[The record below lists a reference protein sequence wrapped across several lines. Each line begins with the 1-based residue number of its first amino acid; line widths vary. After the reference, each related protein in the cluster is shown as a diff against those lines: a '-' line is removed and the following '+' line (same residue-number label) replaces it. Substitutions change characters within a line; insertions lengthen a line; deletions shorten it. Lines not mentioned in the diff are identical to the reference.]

1 MSVPPR
7 FRSVNSD
14 ERDFRSVLGPTG
26 NKLQRKPPG
35 MKLENSKKMTTTN
48 TIESKDEK
56 TKKKPD
62 PPASPTTTL
71 KQCSSLCS
79 SLLRRRNSGASSM
92 TASYSS
98 DASSS
103 CESSHLSVASS
114 SCRKKA
120 VARRSGSVSS
130 VGTTSAVVVAR
141 RKQVDEKEDKAAAAG
156 GGVSNGDCFAD
167 GRRRCAWITP
177 KSDPCY
183 VAFHDEE
190 WGVPVHEDKKLF
202 ELLCLSGALS
212 ELSWTDILSR
222 RQLLREVFMDFD
234 PVAVSKLNEK
244 TVTSAIS
251 LLSEVKLRSILDNA
265 RQVRKIIAEY
275 GSFKKYMWN
284 FVSNKP
290 TQSQFRYQR
299 QVPVKTS
306 KAEFISKDLVRR
318 GFRSVS
324 PTVIYSFMQAA
335 GLTNDHLIGCFRH
348 QDCCVVAETT
358 ITKAKKTERE

>member
-7 FRSVNSD
+7 FRSTDSG

-35 MKLENSKKMTTTN
+35 MKLENKKKTT

-62 PPASPTTTL
+62 PPPSPTTTL

-79 SLLRRRNSGASSM
+79 SLLRKNSASM

-114 SCRKKA
+114 SRCKKA
-120 VARRSGSVSS
+120 VRRSGSA
-130 VGTTSAVVVAR
+130 VGR
-141 RKQVDEKEDKAAAAG
+141 RKQVDEKEDKVSAG
-156 GGVSNGDCFAD
+156 GGGGSNGDCFAD

-177 KSDPCY
+177 KADSSY

-190 WGVPVHEDKKLF
+190 WGVPVHDDKKLF
-202 ELLCLSGALS
+202 ELLSLSGALS

-234 PVAVSKLNEK
+234 PVAVSELNEK
-244 TVTSAIS
+244 KVTAAIS

-290 TQSQFRYQR
+290 TPSQFRYQR

-335 GLTNDHLIGCFRH
+335 GLTNDHLIGCFRY
-348 QDCCVVAETT
+348 QDCCSVDAETT
-358 ITKAKKTERE
+358 TKAKKTERE

>member
-7 FRSVNSD
+7 IRSVDSG
-14 ERDFRSVLGPTG
+14 ERDFRSILGPTG

-35 MKLENSKKMTTTN
+35 MKLEKPTVEKK
-48 TIESKDEK
+48 TIESNDEK
-56 TKKKPD
+56 SKKPD
-62 PPASPTTTL
+62 TPASPTTTL

-79 SLLRRRNSGASSM
+79 SILRRNSASM

-103 CESSHLSVASS
+103 CESSPLSVASS
-114 SCRKKA
+114 SSRRKA
-120 VARRSGSVSS
+120 VRRSGSVSS
-130 VGTTSAVVVAR
+130 SATCAAAR
-141 RKQVDEKEDKAAAAG
+141 RKQIDEKEDKVSAG
-156 GGVSNGDCFAD
+156 ASNGDCFAD
-167 GRRRCAWITP
+167 GRKRCAWITP

-202 ELLCLSGALS
+202 ELLCLSGALA

-222 RQLLREVFMDFD
+222 RKILREVFMDFD
-234 PVAVSKLNEK
+234 PVAVSELNEK
-244 TVTSAIS
+244 KVTAAIS
-251 LLSEVKLRSILDNA
+251 LLSEVKIRSILDNS
-265 RQVRKIIAEY
+265 RHVRKIITEY

-284 FVSNKP
+284 FVNNKP

-324 PTVIYSFMQAA
+324 PTVIYSFMQAV
-335 GLTNDHLIGCFRH
+335 GLTNDHLIGCFRY
-348 QDCCVVAETT
+348 QDCCVAAETT
-358 ITKAKKTERE
+358 TKAKKKNESDK

>member
-7 FRSVNSD
+7 FRSTDSG

-26 NKLQRKPPG
+26 NKLQKKPPG
-35 MKLENSKKMTTTN
+35 MKLENKKMT
-48 TIESKDEK
+48 IVESTKDEK
-56 TKKKPD
+56 STKKKPD

-79 SLLRRRNSGASSM
+79 SLLRRNSASM

-114 SCRKKA
+114 SSCKKG
-120 VARRSGSVSS
+120 VRRSGSVSS
-130 VGTTSAVVVAR
+130 VGTGVR
-141 RKQVDEKEDKAAAAG
+141 RKQVDEKEEKVAG
-156 GGVSNGDCFAD
+156 SGGNGDCFAD

-183 VAFHDEE
+183 VTFHDEE

-202 ELLCLSGALS
+202 ELLCLSGALA
-212 ELSWTDILSR
+212 ELSWTDILQR

-234 PVAVSKLNEK
+234 PVAVSELNEK
-244 TVTSAIS
+244 KVTAAIS

-265 RQVRKIIAEY
+265 RQVRKIITEY

-335 GLTNDHLIGCFRH
+335 GLTNDHLIGCFRY
-348 QDCCVVAETT
+348 QDCCCVDAETT
-358 ITKAKKTERE
+358 ATKAKKTERE

>member
-7 FRSVNSD
+7 FRSADSG

-35 MKLENSKKMTTTN
+35 MKLENKKM

-56 TKKKPD
+56 TAKKPD

-79 SLLRRRNSGASSM
+79 SLLRRNSASM

-114 SCRKKA
+114 SSCKK
-120 VARRSGSVSS
+120 VLRRSGSVSS
-130 VGTTSAVVVAR
+130 VGTCAAAR
-141 RKQVDEKEDKAAAAG
+141 RKQVDEKEDKVSG

-183 VAFHDEE
+183 VTFHDDE
-190 WGVPVHEDKKLF
+190 WGVPVHEDKELF
-202 ELLCLSGALS
+202 ELLCLSGALA

-234 PVAVSKLNEK
+234 PVAVSELNEK
-244 TVTSAIS
+244 KVTAAIS

-335 GLTNDHLIGCFRH
+335 GLTNDHLIGCFRY
-348 QDCCVVAETT
+348 QDCCVDAETT
-358 ITKAKKTERE
+358 TTKAKKIERE

>member
-1 MSVPPR
+1 MSDPPR
-7 FRSVNSD
+7 
-14 ERDFRSVLGPTG
+14 FRSVLGPTG
-26 NKLQRKPPG
+26 NKLQRRPPG
-35 MKLENSKKMTTTN
+35 MKLEKKKKTI
-48 TIESKDEK
+48 IESKDEI
-56 TKKKPD
+56 TKKPET

-71 KQCSSLCS
+71 KQCSSSVL
-79 SLLRRRNSGASSM
+79 RRNSASM

-103 CESSHLSVASS
+103 CESLPLSVASS
-114 SCRKKA
+114 SSCKKPL
-120 VARRSGSVSS
+120 RRSGSVSS
-130 VGTTSAVVVAR
+130 SNATCAVGR
-141 RKQVDEKEDKAAAAG
+141 RKQLDEKEDKAAAGA
-156 GGVSNGDCFAD
+156 SNGDCFAD
-167 GRRRCAWITP
+167 GRKRCAWITP

-190 WGVPVHEDKKLF
+190 WGVPVQDDKKLF

-222 RQLLREVFMDFD
+222 RPLLREVFMDFN
-234 PVAVSKLNEK
+234 PVAVSELNEK
-244 TVTSAIS
+244 KVTSAVS
-251 LLSEVKLRSILDNA
+251 LLSEVKIRSILDNS
-265 RQVRKIIAEY
+265 RHICKIIAEY

-284 FVSNKP
+284 FVNNKP

-324 PTVIYSFMQAA
+324 PTVVYSFMQAA
-335 GLTNDHLIGCFRH
+335 GLTNDHLIGCFRY
-348 QDCCVVAETT
+348 QDCCVDAETT
-358 ITKAKKTERE
+358 TTKAKKKNESDK

>member
-7 FRSVNSD
+7 FRSADSG

-35 MKLENSKKMTTTN
+35 MKLENKKMT
-48 TIESKDEK
+48 IVESKGEK
-56 TKKKPD
+56 TAKKPD

-79 SLLRRRNSGASSM
+79 SLLRRNSASM

-114 SCRKKA
+114 SSCKKA
-120 VARRSGSVSS
+120 VRRSGSVSS
-130 VGTTSAVVVAR
+130 VGTCAAAR
-141 RKQVDEKEDKAAAAG
+141 RKQVDEKEDKVCG

-183 VAFHDEE
+183 VTFHDEE
-190 WGVPVHEDKKLF
+190 WGVPVHDDKKLF
-202 ELLCLSGALS
+202 ELLCLSGALA
-212 ELSWTDILSR
+212 ELSWTDILSG

-234 PVAVSKLNEK
+234 PIAVSELNEK
-244 TVTSAIS
+244 KVTAAIS

-335 GLTNDHLIGCFRH
+335 GLTNDHLIGCFRY
-348 QDCCVVAETT
+348 QDCCCVDAETT
-358 ITKAKKTERE
+358 TKTKKMERE

>member
-7 FRSVNSD
+7 FRSTDSG

-26 NKLQRKPPG
+26 NKLQRKLPG
-35 MKLENSKKMTTTN
+35 MKLENKKKTTT

-79 SLLRRRNSGASSM
+79 SLLRKNSASM

-114 SCRKKA
+114 SSCKKA
-120 VARRSGSVSS
+120 VRRSGSVSS
-130 VGTTSAVVVAR
+130 VGACAR
-141 RKQVDEKEDKAAAAG
+141 RKQVDEKDDKVGASG
-156 GGVSNGDCFAD
+156 GSNGDCFAD

-177 KSDPCY
+177 KADSSY

-190 WGVPVHEDKKLF
+190 WGVPVHDDKKLF
-202 ELLCLSGALS
+202 ELLSLSGALS

-234 PVAVSKLNEK
+234 PVAVSELNEK
-244 TVTSAIS
+244 KVISAIS

-324 PTVIYSFMQAA
+324 PTVIYSFMQAG
-335 GLTNDHLIGCFRH
+335 GLTNDHLIGCFRY
-348 QDCCVVAETT
+348 QDCCVDAETT
-358 ITKAKKTERE
+358 TKAKKTERE

>member
-7 FRSVNSD
+7 FRSADSG

-35 MKLENSKKMTTTN
+35 MKLENKKMSI
-48 TIESKDEK
+48 IESKDEK
-56 TKKKPD
+56 TKKAD
-62 PPASPTTTL
+62 TPASPTTTL

-79 SLLRRRNSGASSM
+79 SLLRKNSASM

-114 SCRKKA
+114 SRSKKG
-120 VARRSGSVSS
+120 VRRSGSVSS
-130 VGTTSAVVVAR
+130 NGTCVGVR
-141 RKQVDEKEDKAAAAG
+141 RKQVDEKDAAATAAN
-156 GGVSNGDCFAD
+156 NGECFAD

-177 KSDPCY
+177 TSDPCY
-183 VAFHDEE
+183 VTFHDEE
-190 WGVPVHEDKKLF
+190 WGVPIHEDKKLF
-202 ELLCLSGALS
+202 ELLCLSGALA

-234 PVAVSKLNEK
+234 PVAVSELNEK
-244 TVTSAIS
+244 KVISAIS

-265 RQVRKIIAEY
+265 RQVRKIIAEH

-335 GLTNDHLIGCFRH
+335 GLTNDHLIGCFRY
-348 QDCCVVAETT
+348 QDCCVDGETT
-358 ITKAKKTERE
+358 TKAKKIERE

>member
-7 FRSVNSD
+7 FRSADSG
-14 ERDFRSVLGPTG
+14 EGDFRSVLGPTG

-35 MKLENSKKMTTTN
+35 MKVEKKM
-48 TIESKDEK
+48 TIESKEE
-56 TKKKPD
+56 TKKPD
-62 PPASPTTTL
+62 TPASPTTTL
-71 KQCSSLCS
+71 KQCTSLCS
-79 SLLRRRNSGASSM
+79 SLLRRNSASM

-103 CESSHLSVASS
+103 CESSPLSVASS
-114 SCRKKA
+114 SSCKKA
-120 VARRSGSVSS
+120 VRRSGGSVSS
-130 VGTTSAVVVAR
+130 YGTSAVAAR
-141 RKQVDEKEDKAAAAG
+141 RKQVDEKDDKVG
-156 GGVSNGDCFAD
+156 NGDCFAD

-190 WGVPVHEDKKLF
+190 WGVLVHEDKKLF
-202 ELLCLSGALS
+202 ELLCLSGALA

-234 PVAVSKLNEK
+234 PVAVSELNEK
-244 TVTSAIS
+244 KVTAVIS

-275 GSFKKYMWN
+275 GSFKKYMWT

-335 GLTNDHLIGCFRH
+335 GLTNDHLIGCFRY
-348 QDCCVVAETT
+348 QDCCVDAETT
-358 ITKAKKTERE
+358 TKAKKIERE

>member
-7 FRSVNSD
+7 FRSTDSG

-35 MKLENSKKMTTTN
+35 MKLENKKMTT

-79 SLLRRRNSGASSM
+79 SLLRKNSASM

-103 CESSHLSVASS
+103 CESSSS
-114 SCRKKA
+114 SCKKA
-120 VARRSGSVSS
+120 VRRSESVSS
-130 VGTTSAVVVAR
+130 AVGACAVGR
-141 RKQVDEKEDKAAAAG
+141 RKLVDEKEDKVAAG
-156 GGVSNGDCFAD
+156 GSNGDCFAD

-177 KSDPCY
+177 KSDPSY

-190 WGVPVHEDKKLF
+190 WGVPVHDDKKLF

-234 PVAVSKLNEK
+234 PVAVSELNEK
-244 TVTSAIS
+244 KVISAIS
-251 LLSEVKLRSILDNA
+251 LLSEVKLRSILDNS

-335 GLTNDHLIGCFRH
+335 GLTNDHLTGCFRF
-348 QDCCVVAETT
+348 QDCCVDAETT
-358 ITKAKKTERE
+358 TKAKKTERE